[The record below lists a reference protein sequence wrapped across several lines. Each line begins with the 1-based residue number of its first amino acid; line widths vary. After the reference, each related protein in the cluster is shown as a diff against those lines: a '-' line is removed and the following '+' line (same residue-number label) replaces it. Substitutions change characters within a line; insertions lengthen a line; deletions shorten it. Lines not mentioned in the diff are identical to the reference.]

1 MYSTHHKPLSDFR
14 ILAAERVIDKV
25 LFCVR
30 KLLSVSWREGIDV
43 PEPDNTQREEG
54 CNSKM
59 GGKLCCV
66 TGIGQ
71 SVEGKRRNLN
81 MPVTLAIFGW
91 DIEDHGV
98 LILLLSHL
106 QLPRAT
112 VVRRIP
118 MTAFS

>member
-14 ILAAERVIDKV
+14 ILGVERVIDKV

-30 KLLSVSWREGIDV
+30 KLLSVSWREGVDV

-66 TGIGQ
+66 TGTGQ

-81 MPVTLAIFGW
+81 MPVTLAILF
-91 DIEDHGV
+91 
-98 LILLLSHL
+98 
-106 QLPRAT
+106 
-112 VVRRIP
+112 
-118 MTAFS
+118 